1 MSQQSEWL
9 SLKQA
14 AERLGVHTTTLR
26 RWADNNEIRVM
37 LTPGGHRR
45 FTLEDVDHFA
55 EQRRRLRVTT
65 GLEKMWADQALTQTR
80 AEIASHQSEHWLS
93 VFNEKIGNAS
103 DRWDAL
109 MGLML
114 KYISLNDGGD
124 DLMEEARGIGRE
136 HANNALSSGLPLVE
150 AIQAMLFFRDTMV
163 EVAINL
169 PETAHVHPEAN
180 THLLRRINTLLNA
193 VQLAIA
199 ETYDN
204 AHK

>member
-1 MSQQSEWL
+1 
-9 SLKQA
+9 
-14 AERLGVHTTTLR
+14 
-26 RWADNNEIRVM
+26 
-37 LTPGGHRR
+37 
-45 FTLEDVDHFA
+45 
-55 EQRRRLRVTT
+55 
-65 GLEKMWADQALTQTR
+65 MWADQALTQTR
-80 AEIASHQSEHWLS
+80 AEIANHQNEHWLS
-93 VFNEKIGNAS
+93 VFNEE
-103 DRWDAL
+103 DRERKRQMGRTL

-169 PETAHVHPEAN
+169 PETAHVRPEAN